1 LFEQLETFNV
11 TNPSKHPQTHGR
23 PKSYT
28 YNSLIVLFLLLTLK
42 GYHSFKVQQ
51 RWLKLHPQWGRCLN
65 LQCVPS
71 RATLSRR
78 YKQLAVQLEA
88 FIEYLGDAGMT
99 LIDDASKEVV
109 YQDKSLFKTKGAAW
123 HQKDRN
129 ANHIPQAIRVLD
141 TDVSWSRSKYHGWV
155 YGYGLHLAVS
165 PEGMLRMGLVD
176 TACVSEKAGLDQQ
189 PDKLLER
196 NIGYVVGDAGYTD
209 LSRTERLAKEGP
221 LLLTPVLGAKSDR
234 AMRYVESVNQSTQL
248 RHYQHKRKTAI
259 ELIFGL
265 LGRLLSTRNNHKQV
279 PVSGKAN
286 VSTFLM

>member
-1 LFEQLETFNV
+1 M
-11 TNPSKHPQTHGR
+11 
-23 PKSYT
+23 
-28 YNSLIVLFLLLTLK
+28 
-42 GYHSFKVQQ
+42 
-51 RWLKLHPQWGRCLN
+51 
-65 LQCVPS
+65 
-71 RATLSRR
+71 
-78 YKQLAVQLEA
+78 QLEA

-109 YQDKSLFKTKGAAW
+109 YQDKSLFKAKGAVW
-123 HQKDRN
+123 HQKGRN

-165 PEGMLRMGLVD
+165 PEGVLRMGLVD